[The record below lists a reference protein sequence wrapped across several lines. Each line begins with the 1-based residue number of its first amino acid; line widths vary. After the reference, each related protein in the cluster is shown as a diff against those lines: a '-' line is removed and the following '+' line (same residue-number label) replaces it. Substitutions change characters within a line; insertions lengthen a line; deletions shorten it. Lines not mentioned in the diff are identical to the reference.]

1 MQMKSC
7 RIRAAVCAIVWIA
20 CGPLAAG
27 AAQAADPY
35 AALGAP
41 GLVLGLA
48 QSVNE
53 QVSIRAD
60 VATSGQHGVNG
71 DQEGIA
77 YRGNVHFSRVGL
89 FADWFAAGRFRLT
102 GGATVNDGRMR
113 LTAFG
118 DGTPITIG
126 DTTYP
131 TTSADRF
138 DAWVKFAAVTPYLG
152 IGWGRHSE
160 TVKGLALVAD
170 LGASIGRATVTS
182 RAQGPL
188 LGQVSD
194 EDLHQET
201 RELRDG
207 VGRVKAIPQ
216 ATLGLA
222 YRF

>member
-7 RIRAAVCAIVWIA
+7 RVRAAVWAA
-20 CGPLAAG
+20 CCFSVAG
-27 AAQAADPY
+27 AVQAADPY

-48 QSVNE
+48 HPLNP

-60 VATSGQHGVNG
+60 VASSGQHGVNG

-77 YRGNVHFSRVGL
+77 YRGNAHFQRLGL
-89 FADWFAAGRFRLT
+89 FADWFVAGRFRLS
-102 GGATVNDGRMR
+102 GGATFNDGEMR

-118 DGTPITIG
+118 DGTPVTIG

-138 DAWVKFAAVTPYLG
+138 DARIKFPAVTPYLG

-160 TVKGLALVAD
+160 QVKGLSLMAD

-194 EDLHQET
+194 DDLYQET

-216 ATLGLA
+216 ATIGMA